1 MKEIFFPILA
11 FSPIFLAGILL
22 IVFKIAARIAMPL
35 VFIFTSIISYFVWGM
50 SEHLV
55 TLLGYNIPNLGGN

>member
-22 IVFKIAARIAMPL
+22 IVFRIAAKIAMPL
-35 VFIFTSIISYFVWGM
+35 VFIFTSIISY
-50 SEHLV
+50 
-55 TLLGYNIPNLGGN
+55 LGNE